1 MATKKEIVERLGAV
15 GLFRRCTKSDLKIIA
30 RHAETISVTAGQT
43 IVRAGD
49 DGDALFVIMS
59 GSAEVERDGT
69 VVAELTDGDYFGELA
84 LLDPAPRAATVT
96 ATSDTVLAA
105 LGVRMFRVLL
115 RDIPGIAAKLLGD
128 LASRVRDAGAVDE
141 G

>member
-30 RHAETISVTAGQT
+30 RHVETISLGEGRT

-49 DGDALFVIMS
+49 DGDALFVILT
-59 GSAEVERDGT
+59 GSAEVERDGQI
-69 VVAELTDGDYFGELA
+69 VATLADGDYFGELA
-84 LLDPAPRAATVT
+84 LLDPAPRAATVI
-96 ATSDTVLAA
+96 ATSDTELAA

-115 RDIPGIAAKLLGD
+115 REVPGIGAKLLAD
-128 LASRVRDAGAVDE
+128 LAARVRDAGAVD
-141 G
+141 

>member
-30 RHAETISVTAGQT
+30 RHVETISLGEGRT

-49 DGDALFVIMS
+49 DGDALFVILT
-59 GSAEVERDGT
+59 GSAEVERDGQI
-69 VVAELTDGDYFGELA
+69 VATLADGDYFGELA
-84 LLDPAPRAATVT
+84 LLDPAPRAATVI
-96 ATSDTVLAA
+96 ATSDTELAA

-115 RDIPGIAAKLLGD
+115 REVPGIGAKLLAD
-128 LASRVRDAGAVDE
+128 LAVRVRDAGAVD
-141 G
+141 